1 MSTLSKL
8 FSGYTG
14 GGHTAK
20 NGKFSTTKNNH
31 NRDRRYRPTVM
42 YGYSHKYLVLWF
54 GKNKLNAVME
64 NAKNTVD
71 SLDTYNEANYIYNA
85 CKHQSRYADLPS
97 YLNPI
102 YRRAYHEPKRAYR

>member
-31 NRDRRYRPTVM
+31 NRDKYGRPTVYYVVIGEYM
-42 YGYSHKYLVLWF
+42 ISFDGDVNCGERPMGWYYTHETGSNDNELP
-54 GKNKLNAVME
+54 ME
-64 NAKNTVD
+64 CVKVYRPKHITHTFIMAHFHSFVNT
-71 SLDTYNEANYIYNA
+71 
-85 CKHQSRYADLPS
+85 
-97 YLNPI
+97 
-102 YRRAYHEPKRAYR
+102 

>member
-31 NRDRRYRPTVM
+31 NRDRRCRPTV
-42 YGYSHKYLVLWF
+42 L
-54 GKNKLNAVME
+54 
-64 NAKNTVD
+64 NTVSMRLAQQWAKASCD
-71 SLDTYNEANYIYNA
+71 GIE
-85 CKHQSRYADLPS
+85 LPS

-102 YRRAYHEPKRAYR
+102 YRPAYHQPKHRR

>member
-14 GGHTAK
+14 GGNIVK

-31 NRDRRYRPTVM
+31 NRTKYNSPTVTRTL
-42 YGYSHKYLVLWF
+42 SIKLVKQWAEA
-54 GKNKLNAVME
+54 KSNKV
-64 NAKNTVD
+64 
-71 SLDTYNEANYIYNA
+71 SLPN
-85 CKHQSRYADLPS
+85 

-102 YRRAYHEPKRAYR
+102 YRCAYHQPKHRR

>member
-14 GGHTAK
+14 GSYNAK

-31 NRDRRYRPTVM
+31 NRDRYNRPTIIFA
-42 YGYSHKYLVLWF
+42 YSHKQLKRWLGVERY
-54 GKNKLNAVME
+54 KTAV
-64 NAKNTVD
+64 K
-71 SLDTYNEANYIYNA
+71 EANESYNPDDYLYVVL
-85 CKHQSRYADLPS
+85 CNENLNNLPS

-102 YRRAYHEPKRAYR
+102 YRGAYYQPKHRR

>member
-1 MSTLSKL
+1 MSTLSRL

-14 GGHTAK
+14 GRVVAK

-31 NRDRRYRPTVM
+31 NRDRRCRPTIM

-54 GKNKLNAVME
+54 GKNPLKAVME
-64 NAKNTVD
+64 DAKNAVENRN
-71 SLDTYNEANYIYNA
+71 TYNEATYIYSA
-85 CKHQSRYADLPS
+85 CEHKNHYTDLPS

-102 YRRAYHEPKRAYR
+102 YRRAYHEPKHRR

>member
-20 NGKFSTTKNNH
+20 NYKFSTTKNNH
-31 NRDRRYRPTVM
+31 NRDRHGRPTVTGTLSM
-42 YGYSHKYLVLWF
+42 KLVKQW
-54 GKNKLNAVME
+54 
-64 NAKNTVD
+64 AKAKTDN
-71 SLDTYNEANYIYNA
+71 I
-85 CKHQSRYADLPS
+85 KLPS

-102 YRRAYHEPKRAYR
+102 YRPAYHQPKRAYK

>member
-14 GGHTAK
+14 GGQIVK

-31 NRDRRYRPTVM
+31 NRNKYGKPTVTGTLSM
-42 YGYSHKYLVLWF
+42 KLVKQWD
-54 GKNKLNAVME
+54 E
-64 NAKNTVD
+64 AKTNTP
-71 SLDTYNEANYIYNA
+71 A
-85 CKHQSRYADLPS
+85 LPS

-102 YRRAYHEPKRAYR
+102 YRTAFQQPKRAYR

>member
-31 NRDRRYRPTVM
+31 NRNRRYRPTVM

-54 GKNKLNAVME
+54 DENKIKNIIKDAKLAVE
-64 NAKNTVD
+64 RKEV
-71 SLDTYNEANYIYNA
+71 YNIASYIHYA
-85 CKHQSRYADLPS
+85 CNKQDVYTDLPS

-102 YRRAYHEPKRAYR
+102 YHRAYHQPKRRR

>member
-31 NRDRRYRPTVM
+31 NRNKYGKPTVTGALSM
-42 YGYSHKYLVLWF
+42 KLVKQWVED
-54 GKNKLNAVME
+54 K
-64 NAKNTVD
+64 
-71 SLDTYNEANYIYNA
+71 ANNIE
-85 CKHQSRYADLPS
+85 LPS

-102 YRRAYHEPKRAYR
+102 YRQAYHQPKRAYR

>member
-1 MSTLSKL
+1 MSILSKL

-31 NRDRRYRPTVM
+31 NRNKYGKPTV
-42 YGYSHKYLVLWF
+42 L
-54 GKNKLNAVME
+54 
-64 NAKNTVD
+64 NTVSMRLIQQWAKATCD
-71 SLDTYNEANYIYNA
+71 GIE
-85 CKHQSRYADLPS
+85 LPS

-102 YRRAYHEPKRAYR
+102 YRPAYHQPKRAYR

>member
-14 GGHTAK
+14 GGHVAK

-31 NRDRRYRPTVM
+31 NRKTN
-42 YGYSHKYLVLWF
+42 GYP
-54 GKNKLNAVME
+54 
-64 NAKNTVD
+64 TVD
-71 SLDTYNEANYIYNA
+71 SYFSVRLLKQWAKD
-85 CKHQSRYADLPS
+85 KDSLPS

-102 YRRAYHEPKRAYR
+102 YHCAYHKPKRTYR

>member
-14 GGHTAK
+14 SGQIVK

-31 NRDRRYRPTVM
+31 NRDRYNRLTAM
-42 YGYSHKYLVLWF
+42 YGYSRKYLMLWF
-54 GKNKLNAVME
+54 GKNKFTKIIEDAKLAVEMRE
-64 NAKNTVD
+64 V
-71 SLDTYNEANYIYNA
+71 YNIASYIHYA
-85 CKHQSRYADLPS
+85 CNKQDVYTDLPS

-102 YRRAYHEPKRAYR
+102 YHRAYNQPKHRR

>member
-14 GGHTAK
+14 GGQIVK

-31 NRDRRYRPTVM
+31 NRNKYGKPTMTGVLSM
-42 YGYSHKYLVLWF
+42 KLVKQW
-54 GKNKLNAVME
+54 VE
-64 NAKNTVD
+64 TEHSSAK
-71 SLDTYNEANYIYNA
+71 
-85 CKHQSRYADLPS
+85 LPS

-102 YRRAYHEPKRAYR
+102 YRPAFHQPKRAYK